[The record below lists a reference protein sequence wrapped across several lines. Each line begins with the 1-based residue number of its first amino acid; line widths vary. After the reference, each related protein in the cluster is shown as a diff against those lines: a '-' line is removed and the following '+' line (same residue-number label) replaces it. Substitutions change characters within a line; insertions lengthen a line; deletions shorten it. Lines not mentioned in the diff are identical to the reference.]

1 MEVNGGQNEATSQD
15 SDGTEVV
22 ASLAVEAGVDVSG
35 DRDSHQHR
43 QSLAHLYEAPGAGE
57 VPCSNLLEDKHL
69 EGVLVA
75 CQEQAVHP
83 DKHQVA
89 AVAGTGNLTD
99 ALDNQLEWSDFVKI
113 NHLPI

>member
-1 MEVNGGQNEATSQD
+1 MEVNGGQYEASSQD

-22 ASLAVEAGVDVSG
+22 AGLAVEASVDVAG
-35 DRDSHQHR
+35 DRNSHQHR
-43 QSLAHLYEAPGAGE
+43 DCLAHLYEAPGARE
-57 VPCSNLLEDKHL
+57 VPGSNFLEDKHL

-75 CQEQAVHP
+75 SQEQSVHP

-99 ALDNQLEWSDFVKI
+99 ALDNQLDWSDFV
-113 NHLPI
+113 L